1 MHKVFGVKENARYFD
16 REGAY
21 IIPVRGEEVG
31 VVRTPKG
38 WFLLGGGIESGES
51 HTDCIARE

>member
-21 IIPVRGEEVG
+21 IIPVRAAE
-31 VVRTPKG
+31 
-38 WFLLGGGIESGES
+38 
-51 HTDCIARE
+51 A